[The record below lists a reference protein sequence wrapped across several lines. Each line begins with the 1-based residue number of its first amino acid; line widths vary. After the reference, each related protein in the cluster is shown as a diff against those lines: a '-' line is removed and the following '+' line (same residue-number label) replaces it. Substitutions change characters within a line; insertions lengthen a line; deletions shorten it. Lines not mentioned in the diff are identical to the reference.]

1 MLFTY
6 QALDQA
12 GAKKTG
18 TIDALNKTVAIS
30 ALQRRGL
37 IVVSMKGEDD
47 KGVLQMTFFEHVPL
61 RDIVVMSRQIST
73 LFSSQ
78 ISALKA
84 FTLLGTTTEN
94 TLLRKQLLQIGNDL
108 QAGSSIS
115 SALSRHP
122 DTFSS
127 FYISMVKAG
136 EESGKLNE
144 VFDYL
149 ADYLDR
155 QYELTSK
162 ARNALIYPAFVIV
175 VFIVV
180 MILMF
185 TMVIPNLS
193 KLLLESGQDVPVY
206 TKIVIGIS
214 EFFVQYGV
222 FILILLGVVGVY
234 LFFSARKESGKRA
247 LDHLKISLP
256 LIRNL
261 YKKMYLARI
270 ADNLHTMLSS
280 GIPILRSIE
289 ITGEVVGNKIYS
301 DIMKKSE
308 EAVKAGS
315 SFSKALS
322 QYEEIPPLL
331 TQMIQVGEETGSL
344 GDILKTLSGF
354 YKREVD
360 DAVDTLIGLIEPIMI
375 VLLALGVGVL
385 LAAVLVPIYNIASG
399 IV

>member
-1 MLFTY
+1 MLFKY

-12 GAKKTG
+12 GAKKSG
-18 TIDALNKTVAIS
+18 TIDALNKTVAIA

-37 IVVSMKGEDD
+37 IVVSLKGEED
-47 KGVLQMTFFEHVPL
+47 KGVLQMTIFERIPL

-84 FTLLGTTTEN
+84 FSLLGTTTEN
-94 TLLRKQLLQIGNDL
+94 PLLKKKLLQIGNDL

-115 SALSRHP
+115 SALARHP
-122 DTFSS
+122 ETFST
-127 FYISMVKAG
+127 FYVSMVKAG
-136 EESGKLNE
+136 EESGKLND
-144 VFDYL
+144 VFNYL

-162 ARNALIYPAFVIV
+162 ARNALIYPAFVV
-175 VFIVV
+175 LVFIVV
-180 MILMF
+180 MGLMF
-185 TMVIPNLS
+185 TLVIPNLS
-193 KLLLESGQDVPVY
+193 TLLLDSGQEIPFY
-206 TKIVIGIS
+206 TRVIIAIS
-214 EFFVQYGV
+214 NFFVNYGI
-222 FILILLGVVGVY
+222 FILILFAGGGIY
-234 LFFSARKESGKRA
+234 AFFASRQDSGKKV
-247 LDHLKISLP
+247 LDGLKINTP
-256 LIRNL
+256 LIGTL

-270 ADNLHTMLSS
+270 SDNLHTMLSS

-289 ITGEVVGNKIYS
+289 ITGEVVGNRVYAE
-301 DIMKKSE
+301 IMNKASE
-308 EAVKAGS
+308 SVKAGS

-322 QYEEIPPLL
+322 GHEEVPQLV

-344 GDILKTLSGF
+344 GDILSTLAKF

-360 DAVDTLIGLIEPIMI
+360 DAVDTLIGLIEPVMI

>member
-6 QALDQA
+6 QALDQS
-12 GAKKTG
+12 GAKSSG
-18 TIDALNKTVAIS
+18 TIDALNKTVAIG

-37 IVVSMKGEDD
+37 IVVSLKGEED
-47 KGVLQMTFFEHVPL
+47 KNIFQINLFQKVPL
-61 RDIVVMSRQIST
+61 REIVVMSRQIST

-94 TLLRKQLLQIGNDL
+94 QLLRKQLLQVANDL

-122 DTFSS
+122 DSFSP

-144 VFDYL
+144 VFSYL

-162 ARNALIYPAFVIV
+162 ARNALIYPAFVMIV
-175 VFIVV
+175 FVVV
-180 MILMF
+180 MTLMF
-185 TMVIPNLS
+185 TMVIPNLA
-193 KLLLESGQDVPVY
+193 KLLLESGQEVPVY
-206 TKIVIGIS
+206 TRIVIAVS

-222 FILILLGVVGVY
+222 FILIALAFLGVY
-234 LFFSARKESGKRA
+234 LFLASRKETGKRA
-247 LDHLKISLP
+247 LDHFKISVP
-256 LIRNL
+256 LVGQL

-270 ADNLHTMLSS
+270 SDNLHTMLSS

-289 ITGEVVGNKIYS
+289 ITGEVVGNKVYS
-301 DIMKKSE
+301 DIMKRSE

-322 QYEEIPPLL
+322 QYPEIPPLL

-344 GDILKTLSGF
+344 GDILKTLSMF

-360 DAVDTLIGLIEPIMI
+360 AAVDTLIGLIEPIMI
-375 VLLALGVGVL
+375 VALALGVGVL
-385 LAAVLVPIYNIASG
+385 LAAVLVPIYNVASG

>member
-37 IVVSMKGEDD
+37 IVVSMKGDDD
-47 KGVLQMTFFEHVPL
+47 KGILQMTFFEHVPL

-78 ISALKA
+78 ITALKA

-94 TLLRKQLLQIGNDL
+94 QLLRKQLLQIGNDL

-144 VFDYL
+144 VFNFL

-162 ARNALIYPAFVIV
+162 ARNALIYPAFVIM
-175 VFIVV
+175 VFIIV

-193 KLLLESGQDVPVY
+193 KLLLESGQEIPVY
-206 TKIVIGIS
+206 TRVVIGIS

-222 FILILLGVVGVY
+222 FMLILLAVVGVY

-247 LDHLKISLP
+247 IDHLKISVP

-322 QYEEIPPLL
+322 QFEEIPPLL
-331 TQMIQVGEETGSL
+331 TQMIQVGEETGSV
-344 GDILKTLSGF
+344 GDILKTLSSF

>member
-1 MLFTY
+1 MLFNY
-6 QALDQA
+6 QALDQT
-12 GAKKTG
+12 GAKKNG
-18 TIDALNKTVAIS
+18 TIDALNKTVAIG

-37 IVVSMKGEDD
+37 IVVSIKGEED
-47 KGVLQMTFFEHVPL
+47 KGVLQMTFFEKVPL
-61 RDIVVMSRQIST
+61 RDVVVMSRQIST

-94 TLLRKQLLQIGNDL
+94 PLLKKQLLQIGNDL

-115 SALSRHP
+115 AALSRHP
-122 DTFSS
+122 ESFSS
-127 FYISMVKAG
+127 FYIAMVKAG

-144 VFDYL
+144 VFDFL

-162 ARNALIYPAFVIV
+162 ARNALIYPAFVVV

-193 KLLLESGQDVPVY
+193 KLLLESGQEVPIY
-206 TKIVIGIS
+206 TRIVIAIS

-222 FILILLGVVGVY
+222 FILIIFAAVGVY
-234 LFFSARKESGKRA
+234 LFFASRKESGKRA
-247 LDHLKISLP
+247 LDNLKISIP
-256 LIRNL
+256 FVSVL

-289 ITGEVVGNKIYS
+289 ITGEVVGNRVYS
-301 DIMKKSE
+301 EIMKKAE
-308 EAVKAGS
+308 ESVKAGS

-322 QYEEIPPLL
+322 PYPEIPPLL

-344 GDILKTLSGF
+344 GDILKTLSKF

-360 DAVDTLIGLIEPIMI
+360 EAVDTLIGLIEPVMI

>member
-6 QALDQA
+6 QALDQT
-12 GAKKTG
+12 GAKKSG

-37 IVVSMKGEDD
+37 IVVSIKGDDD
-47 KGVLQMTFFEHVPL
+47 KGILQMTFFEHVPL

-78 ISALKA
+78 ITALKA

-94 TLLRKQLLQIGNDL
+94 QLLRKQLLQIGNDL

-144 VFDYL
+144 VFDFL

-175 VFIVV
+175 VFIIV

-193 KLLLESGQDVPVY
+193 KLLLESGQEVPVY

-222 FILILLGVVGVY
+222 FMLIILAIVAVY

-247 LDHLKISLP
+247 IDHLKISLP
-256 LIRNL
+256 LVKNL

-289 ITGEVVGNKIYS
+289 ITGEVVGNKIYA

>member
-1 MLFTY
+1 MLFIY
-6 QALDQA
+6 QALDLT

-37 IVVSMKGEDD
+37 IVVAIKGEED
-47 KGVLQMTFFEHVPL
+47 KSVLQMNLFEKVPL
-61 RDIVVMSRQIST
+61 RDVVVMSRQIST

-94 TLLRKQLLQIGNDL
+94 NLLRKQLLQIGNDL

-122 DTFSS
+122 STFSS
-127 FYISMVKAG
+127 FYIAMVKAG

-144 VFDYL
+144 VFNFL

-155 QYELTSK
+155 QYALTSK

-193 KLLLESGQDVPVY
+193 KLLLESGQEVPIY
-206 TKIVIGIS
+206 TRIVIGVS
-214 EFFVQYGV
+214 DFFVQYGV
-222 FILILLGVVGVY
+222 FLLILLALGGVY
-234 LFFSARKESGKRA
+234 AFFASRRESGKRFI
-247 LDHLKISLP
+247 DTLKITTP
-256 LIRNL
+256 FIKNL

-289 ITGEVVGNKIYS
+289 ITGEVVGNRVYA

-322 QYEEIPPLL
+322 QYVEVPPLL

-344 GDILKTLSGF
+344 GDILKTLASF

-360 DAVDTLIGLIEPIMI
+360 EAVDTLIGLIEPFMI

>member
-12 GAKKTG
+12 GAKKSG

-37 IVVSMKGEDD
+37 IVVSMKGDDD
-47 KGVLQMTFFEHVPL
+47 KGLLQMTFFEHVPL
-61 RDIVVMSRQIST
+61 RDVVVMSRQIST

-78 ISALKA
+78 ITALKA

-94 TLLRKQLLQIGNDL
+94 QLLRKQLLQIGNDL

-162 ARNALIYPAFVIV
+162 ARNALIYPAFVIM
-175 VFIVV
+175 VFIIV

-185 TMVIPNLS
+185 TMVIPNLA
-193 KLLLESGQDVPVY
+193 KLLLESGQEVPVY

-222 FILILLGVVGVY
+222 FMLILLAVVGVY

-247 LDHLKISLP
+247 IDHLKISLP
-256 LIRNL
+256 LVRNL

>member
-6 QALDQA
+6 QVLDQT

-37 IVVSMKGEDD
+37 IVVSIKGEED
-47 KGVLQMTFFEHVPL
+47 KSVLQMTLFERVPL
-61 RDIVVMSRQIST
+61 RDVVMMSRQIST

-84 FTLLGTTTEN
+84 FTLLSGTTEN
-94 TLLRKQLLQIGNDL
+94 PLLKKQLTQIGNDL

-115 SALSRHP
+115 NALSRHP
-122 DTFSS
+122 ASFSS
-127 FYISMVKAG
+127 FYIAMVKAG

-144 VFDYL
+144 IFTFL
-149 ADYLDR
+149 ADYLER
-155 QYELTSK
+155 QYELTTK
-162 ARNALIYPAFVIV
+162 TRNALIYPAFVMV

-185 TMVIPNLS
+185 TLVIPNLS

-214 EFFVQYGV
+214 EFFVDYGIFL
-222 FILILLGVVGVY
+222 FIAFAIGVAY
-234 LFFSARKESGKRA
+234 LFLATRREAGKKV
-247 LDHLKISLP
+247 LDGLKISTP
-256 LIRNL
+256 FIGTL

-270 ADNLHTMLSS
+270 SDNLHTMLSS

-289 ITGEVVGNKIYS
+289 ITGEVVGNRIYVG
-301 DIMKKSE
+301 IMKQAG

-322 QYEEIPPLL
+322 DHPEIPPLL
-331 TQMIQVGEETGSL
+331 SQMIQVGEETGSL
-344 GDILKTLSGF
+344 GDILSTLSKF

-360 DAVDTLIGLIEPIMI
+360 DAVDTLIGLIEPVMI

>member
-1 MLFTY
+1 
-6 QALDQA
+6 
-12 GAKKTG
+12 
-18 TIDALNKTVAIS
+18 
-30 ALQRRGL
+30 
-37 IVVSMKGEDD
+37 
-47 KGVLQMTFFEHVPL
+47 MTFFERVPL
-61 RDIVVMSRQIST
+61 RDVVVMSRQIST

-94 TLLRKQLLQIGNDL
+94 PLLRKQLLQIGNDL

-115 SALSRHP
+115 AALSRHP
-122 DTFSS
+122 ESFSS

-144 VFDYL
+144 VFDFL

-180 MILMF
+180 MVLMF

-193 KLLLESGQDVPVY
+193 KLLLESGQEIPVY
-206 TKIVIGIS
+206 TRVVIGIS
-214 EFFVQYGV
+214 EFFVNYGV
-222 FILILLGVVGVY
+222 FILILLAVVAVY

-247 LDHLKISLP
+247 LDHLKISTP
-256 LIRNL
+256 LIGSL

-322 QYEEIPPLL
+322 QYPEVPALL

>member
-6 QALDQA
+6 QALDQS
-12 GAKKTG
+12 GAKSSG
-18 TIDALNKTVAIS
+18 TIDALNKTVAIG

-37 IVVSMKGEDD
+37 IVVSLKGEED
-47 KGVLQMTFFEHVPL
+47 KNIFQINLFQKVPL
-61 RDIVVMSRQIST
+61 REIVVMSRQIST

-94 TLLRKQLLQIGNDL
+94 QLLRKQLLQVANDL

-122 DTFSS
+122 DSFSP

-144 VFDYL
+144 VFSYL

-162 ARNALIYPAFVIV
+162 ARNALIYPAFVMIV
-175 VFIVV
+175 FVVV
-180 MILMF
+180 MTLMF
-185 TMVIPNLS
+185 TMVIPNLA
-193 KLLLESGQDVPVY
+193 KLLLESGQEVPVY
-206 TKIVIGIS
+206 TRIVIAVS

-222 FILILLGVVGVY
+222 FILIALAFLGVY
-234 LFFSARKESGKRA
+234 LFLASRKETGKRA
-247 LDHLKISLP
+247 LDGFKISVP
-256 LIRNL
+256 LIGQL

-270 ADNLHTMLSS
+270 SDNLHTMLSS

-289 ITGEVVGNKIYS
+289 ITGEVVGNKVYA
-301 DIMKKSE
+301 DIMKNSE

-322 QYEEIPPLL
+322 QYPEIPALL

-344 GDILKTLSGF
+344 GDILKTLSNF

-360 DAVDTLIGLIEPIMI
+360 AAVDTLIGLIEPIMI
-375 VLLALGVGVL
+375 VALALGVGVL
-385 LAAVLVPIYNIASG
+385 LAAVLVPIYNVASG

>member
-1 MLFTY
+1 
-6 QALDQA
+6 
-12 GAKKTG
+12 
-18 TIDALNKTVAIS
+18 
-30 ALQRRGL
+30 
-37 IVVSMKGEDD
+37 
-47 KGVLQMTFFEHVPL
+47 
-61 RDIVVMSRQIST
+61 
-73 LFSSQ
+73 
-78 ISALKA
+78 
-84 FTLLGTTTEN
+84 
-94 TLLRKQLLQIGNDL
+94 
-108 QAGSSIS
+108 
-115 SALSRHP
+115 
-122 DTFSS
+122 
-127 FYISMVKAG
+127 MVKAG

-144 VFDYL
+144 VFSFL

-162 ARNALIYPAFVIV
+162 ARNALIYPAFVVV
-175 VFIVV
+175 VFVVV
-180 MILMF
+180 MVLMF

-206 TKIVIGIS
+206 TKIVIGVS

-222 FILILLGVVGVY
+222 FILIALAFLGVY
-234 LFFSARKESGKRA
+234 LFLASRKESGKRV
-247 LDHLKISLP
+247 LDNLKISTP
-256 LIRNL
+256 LIGNL

-289 ITGEVVGNKIYS
+289 ITGEVVGNRVYS
-301 DIMKKSE
+301 DVMKKSE

-322 QYEEIPPLL
+322 QYEQIPPLL

-344 GDILKTLSGF
+344 GDILKTLSTF

>member
-1 MLFTY
+1 MLFNY
-6 QALDQA
+6 QALDQT
-12 GAKKTG
+12 GAKKSG
-18 TIDALNKTVAIS
+18 SIDALNKTVAIS

-37 IVVSMKGEDD
+37 IVVSIKGEEE
-47 KGVLQMTFFEHVPL
+47 KGVLQMTLFERVPL

-115 SALSRHP
+115 GALSRHP

-127 FYISMVKAG
+127 FYIAMVKAG

-144 VFDYL
+144 VFDFL

-162 ARNALIYPAFVIV
+162 ARNALIYPAFVVV

-206 TKIVIGIS
+206 TRIVIAIS
-214 EFFVQYGV
+214 EFFVQYGIFV
-222 FILILLGVVGVY
+222 FILFAGVGVY
-234 LFFSARKESGKRA
+234 LFLASRRESGKRA
-247 LDHLKISLP
+247 LDNIKISIP
-256 LIRNL
+256 LVGTL

-270 ADNLHTMLSS
+270 SDNLHTMLSS

-289 ITGEVVGNKIYS
+289 ITGEVVGNRVYE

-322 QYEEIPPLL
+322 EHPEIPPLL

-344 GDILKTLSGF
+344 GDILQTLSKF

>member
-12 GAKKTG
+12 GAKKDG
-18 TIDALNKTVAIS
+18 TIDALNKTVAIG

-37 IVVSMKGEDD
+37 IVVSIKGEED
-47 KGVLQMTFFEHVPL
+47 KGVLQMNLFEKVPL

-94 TLLRKQLLQIGNDL
+94 QLLKKQLLQVGNDL

-115 SALSRHP
+115 SALSKHP
-122 DTFSS
+122 NSFSS

-144 VFDYL
+144 VFSFL

-162 ARNALIYPAFVIV
+162 ARNALIYPAFVVV
-175 VFIVV
+175 VFVVV
-180 MILMF
+180 MVLMF

-206 TKIVIGIS
+206 TKIVIGVS

-222 FILILLGVVGVY
+222 FILIALAFLGAY
-234 LFFSARKESGKRA
+234 LFLASRKESGKRV
-247 LDHLKISLP
+247 LDNLKISTP
-256 LIRNL
+256 LIGNL

-289 ITGEVVGNKIYS
+289 ITGEVVGNRVYS
-301 DIMKKSE
+301 DVMKKSE

-322 QYEEIPPLL
+322 QYEQIPPLL

-344 GDILKTLSGF
+344 GDILKTLSTF

>member
-1 MLFTY
+1 MLFNY
-6 QALDQA
+6 QALDES
-12 GAKKTG
+12 GAKKRG
-18 TIDALNKTVAIS
+18 TIDALNKTVAIA

-37 IVVSMKGEDD
+37 IVTSIKGEED
-47 KGVLQMTFFEHVPL
+47 KGILQMTLFERVPL

-94 TLLRKQLLQIGNDL
+94 DLLKKKLREIGNDL

-115 SALSRHP
+115 SALARHP

-127 FYISMVKAG
+127 FYVSMVKAG

-144 VFDYL
+144 VFSYL

-162 ARNALIYPAFVIV
+162 TRNALIYPAFVIV

-180 MILMF
+180 MALMF

-193 KLLLESGQDVPVY
+193 TLLVESGQEIPVY
-206 TKIVIGIS
+206 TRIIIAIS
-214 EFFVQYGV
+214 EFFVNYGI
-222 FILILLGVVGVY
+222 FILIAFVGAGVY
-234 LFFSARKESGKRA
+234 LFFASRKESGKHA
-247 LDHLKISLP
+247 LDNAKISLP
-256 LIRNL
+256 LIGGL

-270 ADNLHTMLSS
+270 SDNLSTMLSS
-280 GIPILRSIE
+280 GIAIVRSIE
-289 ITGEVVGNKIYS
+289 ITGEVVNNRVYTK
-301 DIMKKSE
+301 IMKDAE
-308 EAVKAGS
+308 ESVKAGS

-322 QYEEIPPLL
+322 EHEQIPQLV

-344 GDILKTLSGF
+344 GDILKTLAVF

-360 DAVDTLIGLIEPIMI
+360 DAVDTLIGLIEPVMI
-375 VLLALGVGVL
+375 VVLALGVGVL
-385 LAAVLVPIYNIASG
+385 LAAVIVPIYNIASG
-399 IV
+399 IA

>member
-6 QALDQA
+6 QALDQS
-12 GAKKTG
+12 GAKKNG
-18 TIDALNKTVAIS
+18 TIDALNKTVAIG

-37 IVVSMKGEDD
+37 IVISIKGEEE
-47 KGVLQMTFFEHVPL
+47 KSVLQMNLFERVPL
-61 RDIVVMSRQIST
+61 RHIVVMSRQIST

-94 TLLRKQLLQIGNDL
+94 PLLRKQLLQIGNDL

-122 DTFSS
+122 ATFSS

-144 VFDYL
+144 VFDFL

-162 ARNALIYPAFVIV
+162 ARNALIYPAFVIG
-175 VFIVV
+175 VFVVV
-180 MILMF
+180 MGLMF

-193 KLLLESGQDVPVY
+193 RLLLESGQEIPIY
-206 TKIVIGIS
+206 TKIIIAIS
-214 EFFVQYGV
+214 DFFVQYGV
-222 FILILLGVVGVY
+222 FILIFLGIVGVY
-234 LFFSARKESGKRA
+234 LFLSSRKEAGKRV
-247 LDHLKISLP
+247 LDGLKISTP
-256 LIRNL
+256 LIGNL

-289 ITGEVVGNKIYS
+289 ITGEVVGNVVYG
-301 DIMKKSE
+301 DIMKKAE
-308 EAVKAGS
+308 EDVKAGS

-322 QYEEIPPLL
+322 QHPEIPPLL

-344 GDILKTLSGF
+344 GDILKTLSSF
-354 YKREVD
+354 YKREVN

-385 LAAVLVPIYNIASG
+385 LAAVLVPIYNISSG